1 MNKTDPSLIRKV
13 QAKDE
18 EAFNLLYH
26 RYVKLVYYIAYR
38 ICKND
43 ADSQDI
49 VQDTFLQVKRMIH
62 NLKNPSLF
70 KFWLNQIA
78 ISKCKNLFRKNHYI
92 NVDC

>member
-1 MNKTDPSLIRKV
+1 MTEKEYTDEELV
-13 QAKDE
+13 LMLQNNDE

-78 ISKCKNLFRKNHYI
+78 ISK
-92 NVDC
+92 